1 MRDLDFFV
9 TEERTVIEGDKSDIG
24 EIEEFVRWLGRASA
38 LREVFPDYVLQD
50 SSDYQFAIQE
60 IGTRRNGIVA
70 IAQRINPG
78 VARRI
83 PICLDVEDDLEAAA
97 MACQR
102 LYLILE
108 PEGHLDC

>member
-1 MRDLDFFV
+1 MFENGTAAL
-9 TEERTVIEGDKSDIG
+9 E
-24 EIEEFVRWLGRASA
+24 EIEEFVRWLAKASA
-38 LREVFPDYVLQD
+38 LREVFPDYVLRD
-50 SSDYQFAIQE
+50 SSDYLKALQE
-60 IGTRRNGIVA
+60 IDVRRKCVVE
-70 IAQRINPG
+70 IAEQINPG

-97 MACQR
+97 IACHR